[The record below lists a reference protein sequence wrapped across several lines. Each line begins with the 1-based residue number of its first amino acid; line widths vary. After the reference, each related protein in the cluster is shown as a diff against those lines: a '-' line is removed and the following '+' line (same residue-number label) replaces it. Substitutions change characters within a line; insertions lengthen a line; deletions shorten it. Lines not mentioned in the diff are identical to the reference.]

1 MSLIGDGNGGQSANN
16 RGSVPLLSVT
26 TVRHDDVVVVS
37 VTGSLDALTAPHL
50 DAAVHNA
57 VATRPGGLI
66 IDLTDTDF
74 LASAGMSALI
84 NAQHAAEE
92 HGGSF
97 AVVADGPA
105 TSRPLTLVGLDR
117 VFPIYPTLA
126 GGLSALT

>member
-1 MSLIGDGNGGQSANN
+1 MSLIGDGNGEQSAHNK
-16 RGSVPLLSVT
+16 GSVPLLSVT
-26 TVRHDDVVVVS
+26 TARHDDVVVVS

-66 IDLTDTDF
+66 VDLTDTDF

-84 NAQHAAEE
+84 NAQHATEE
-92 HGGSF
+92 NGSF

>member
-1 MSLIGDGNGGQSANN
+1 M
-16 RGSVPLLSVT
+16 PLLSVT
-26 TVRHDDVVVVS
+26 TVRHSDVVVVS
-37 VTGSLDALTAPHL
+37 VTVSLDALTAPHL

-57 VATRPGGLI
+57 VATKPGGLI
-66 IDLTDTDF
+66 VDLTDTDF

-92 HGGSF
+92 NGSF

-117 VFPIYPTLA
+117 VFLIYPTLA